1 MSSKGHKA
9 EEPWQGFHGP
19 NLGVAIELY
28 EEYSKN
34 PEAVEEDL
42 RELFDIWGPP
52 PSDNESQSSTS
63 ADQVFLLP
71 HLIWLGIMLMQ
82 LN

>member
-42 RELFDIWGPP
+42 RELFEIWGPP
-52 PSDNESQSSTS
+52 P
-63 ADQVFLLP
+63 F
-71 HLIWLGIMLMQ
+71 
-82 LN
+82 